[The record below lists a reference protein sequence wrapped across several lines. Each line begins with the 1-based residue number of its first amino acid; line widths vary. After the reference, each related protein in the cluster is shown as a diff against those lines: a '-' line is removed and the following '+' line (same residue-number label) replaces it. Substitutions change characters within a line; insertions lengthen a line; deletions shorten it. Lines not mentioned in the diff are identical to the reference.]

1 MVTDN
6 TKKASNFKKAKR
18 LEIGQWVRIST
29 PAFYT
34 YIKAI
39 DKSLLTKKLLVVKW
53 TPQKFEIVSI
63 IKGKTDMQND
73 KYKLKDENG
82 RELEKT
88 FFKSDL
94 KLTTPYNKREARRGI
109 YSYHGV
115 KELDIKL
122 NPKTNQAPTQEEGI
136 VNRRDQQ
143 PTRRTTRSIQ
153 RQIQTEPESRERS
166 SRRARKYKIDDFKI
180 GDRVNVKYDTAKSV
194 YDNETDRWIFKDSP
208 LFENVEIEDINDDE
222 NDQFPLY
229 IDYGNAYQDNERYD
243 FIKLSQVKKIYR

>member
-1 MVTDN
+1 MKSIIKDYQKRIWELVTNN

-18 LEIGQWVRIST
+18 LEIGQWVQIST
-29 PAFYT
+29 PVLYT

-53 TPQKFEIVSI
+53 TLQKFEIVSI
-63 IKGKTDMQND
+63 VKGKTDMQND

-94 KLTTPYNKREARRGI
+94 KLTTAYNKREARRGI

-122 NPKTNQAPTQEEGI
+122 NPKTNQAPRKAERI
-136 VNRRDQQ
+136 VNRRDQE
-143 PTRRTTRSIQ
+143 PTRRVTRSVQ
-153 RQIQTEPESRERS
+153 EKDLVEERKNTRLMFS
-166 SRRARKYKIDDFKI
+166 KLVI
-180 GDRVNVKYDTAKSV
+180 G
-194 YDNETDRWIFKDSP
+194 
-208 LFENVEIEDINDDE
+208 LM
-222 NDQFPLY
+222 
-229 IDYGNAYQDNERYD
+229 
-243 FIKLSQVKKIYR
+243 